1 MYSPK
6 GGSNPGGPGPNALAM
21 PAQQQTAPI
30 GNNSLAGNYGTGLMQ
45 GAADIKKQYP
55 IWQQQYMEGTTTL
68 QFPDWLKG
76 QQGQTNPAMP
86 TGSQQTGQNS
96 MSYGPRGYG

>member
-1 MYSPK
+1 MYSPR

-21 PAQQQTAPI
+21 PTQQQTAPI
-30 GNNSLAGNYGTGLMQ
+30 GNNALAGNYGTGLMQ

-55 IWQQQYMEGTTTL
+55 IWQQQYMDGTTTL

-76 QQGQTNPAMP
+76 QGQQNPAMP
-86 TGSQQTGQNS
+86 AEPERQNS
-96 MSYGPRGYG
+96 MSYGPRGYV

>member
-6 GGSNPGGPGPNALAM
+6 GGTSGGGQGPNALAM
-21 PAQQQTAPI
+21 PAQQQTAPLQ
-30 GNNSLAGNYGTGLMQ
+30 NSNALAGNYGTGLMQ
-45 GAADIKKQYP
+45 GAADLKKQYP

-76 QQGQTNPAMP
+76 QGQQNPVMP
-86 TGSQQTGQNS
+86 AQPQQQNS
-96 MSYGPRGYG
+96 MGYAPRGYG